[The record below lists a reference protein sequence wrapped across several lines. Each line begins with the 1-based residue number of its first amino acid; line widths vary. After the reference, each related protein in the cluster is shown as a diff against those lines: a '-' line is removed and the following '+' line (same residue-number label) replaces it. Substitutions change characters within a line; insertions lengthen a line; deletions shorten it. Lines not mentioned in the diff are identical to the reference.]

1 MKTLLFG
8 LVLAASAIRPAD
20 AANLYIGYQE
30 NGFEA
35 EVSTAN
41 SPLEVATL
49 AVGYGG
55 DSNVLS
61 IVAGGTVNSSAG
73 FVGRGTWPNI
83 PDYLAARANSLFVSG
98 TGSTWNCGTLVVG
111 EGRAFDNR
119 LSIAGGGTVHGSSCT
134 VGRYNFDWNNQ
145 LEATGSGSLLSIDNA
160 ITVGYRASGASLRIA
175 DGAAASSAQGIIGY
189 SDGTIYHANN
199 NTVTVSG
206 SGSRWDISG
215 RLEIGSPVDAT
226 NNRLA
231 IAAGGTVAVNGGI
244 DIHGE
249 GNGIHVGDGGRLEIA
264 TGFDASH
271 GNFAL
276 EAGGALSVAGQ
287 LSGFSLLGERSRL
300 EAANLLGDLTV
311 HGTFAPGNSP
321 ADCQLLG
328 NLTLAPDGTLE
339 IELGGYLPGAEHDR
353 LAVAGLA
360 TLGGTLEL
368 AFLHAFSPTNGA
380 VFDLFDWSGGVSGQ
394 FATIEASALA
404 DGLEWDTS
412 ALYST
417 GTLAVIPEPATGL
430 LMLLAGGLVFFKTR
444 ILDQQRRNPML
455 AGIRRD
461 GHRAAGTEW

>member
-1 MKTLLFG
+1 MFALMPETPPLERMKGSAMKTLLFG
-8 LVLAASAIRPAD
+8 LVLAASASRPAD

-35 EVSTAN
+35 EISTAN

-55 DSNVLS
+55 NSNVLS
-61 IVAGGTVNSSAG
+61 IIAGGTVNSSDG

-98 TGSTWNCGTLVVG
+98 TGSIWNCGTLVVG

-145 LEATGSGSLLSIDNA
+145 LEVTGSGSLLSIDNA
-160 ITVGYRASGASLRIA
+160 LTVGYRASGASLRIA
-175 DGAAASSAQGIIGY
+175 DGAAAASAQGLIGF
-189 SDGTIYHANN
+189 SDGTIYDANN

-215 RLEIGSPVDAT
+215 QLEIGSPVDT
-226 NNRLA
+226 SNNLLS
-231 IAAGGTVAVNGGI
+231 IDAGGTVAVNGGLSI
-244 DIHGE
+244 YGE
-249 GNGIHVGDGGRLEIA
+249 ENGIRIGDGGQLEI
-264 TGFDASH
+264 G
-271 GNFAL
+271 
-276 EAGGALSVAGQ
+276 
-287 LSGFSLLGERSRL
+287 
-300 EAANLLGDLTV
+300 GDLI
-311 HGTFAPGNSP
+311 AS
-321 ADCQLLG
+321 
-328 NLTLAPDGTLE
+328 GTLE
-339 IELGGYLPGAEHDR
+339 IELGGYLPDTEHDR
-353 LAVAGLA
+353 IAVTGLA

-380 VFDLFDWSGGVSGQ
+380 VFDLFEWSGGVSGQ
-394 FATIEASALA
+394 FATIGSSALA

-444 ILDQQRRNPML
+444 ILDQQRRSSALPPW
-455 AGIRRD
+455 RR
-461 GHRAAGTEW
+461 

>member
-1 MKTLLFG
+1 MKKLLFG
-8 LVLAASAIRPAD
+8 LVLAASASRPAD

-41 SPLEVATL
+41 SPLEVAEL

-61 IVAGGTVNSSAG
+61 IIAGGTVNSAAG

-83 PDYLAARANSLFVSG
+83 PDYLVARANMLLVSG
-98 TGSTWNCGTLVVG
+98 AGSTWNCGTLVVG
-111 EGRAFDNR
+111 EGRSFDNR
-119 LSIAGGGTVHGSSCT
+119 LSIAGGGIVHGNSCT

-145 LEATGSGSLLSIDNA
+145 LEVSGSGSLLSIDNA
-160 ITVGYRASGASLRIA
+160 ITVGYRASGASLHIA
-175 DGAAASSAQGIIGY
+175 GGAAASSAQGTIGF
-189 SDGTIYHANN
+189 SDGTIYDANN

-206 SGSRWDISG
+206 SGSRWDVSG
-215 RLEIGSPVDAT
+215 RLEIGSLVDAT

-231 IAAGGTVAVNGGI
+231 IGAGGTVAVNGDI
-244 DIHGE
+244 DIRGE
-249 GNGIHVGDGGRLEIA
+249 GNGIRIGDGGQLEI
-264 TGFDASH
+264 G
-271 GNFAL
+271 
-276 EAGGALSVAGQ
+276 
-287 LSGFSLLGERSRL
+287 
-300 EAANLLGDLTV
+300 GDLI
-311 HGTFAPGNSP
+311 AS
-321 ADCQLLG
+321 
-328 NLTLAPDGTLE
+328 GTLE
-339 IELGGYLPGAEHDR
+339 IELGGYLPGTEHDR
-353 LAVAGLA
+353 LAVTGLA

-380 VFDLFDWSGGVSGQ
+380 VFDLFNWNGGVSGQ

-444 ILDQQRRNPML
+444 ILDQQKRNPMR
-455 AGIRRD
+455 AGVRRD
-461 GHRAAGTEW
+461 GRRAAGTE